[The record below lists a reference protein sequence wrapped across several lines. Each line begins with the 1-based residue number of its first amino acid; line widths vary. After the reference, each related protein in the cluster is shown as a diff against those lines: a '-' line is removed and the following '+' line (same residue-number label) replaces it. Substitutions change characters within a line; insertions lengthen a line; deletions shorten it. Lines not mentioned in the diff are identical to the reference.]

1 MSALVY
7 LYIGLAGAL
16 GSVCRYLLGSLV
28 QRASDGSFP
37 YGTLAVNVIGSFC
50 IGLVMALFAL
60 RGQLDSTLRLTLTTG
75 FLGGFT
81 TYSAF
86 AFETIQLIEQRQ
98 LASAAVYVA
107 ATVVLAGVA
116 CAMGLALVR
125 WLS

>member
-1 MSALVY
+1 MSAL

-16 GSVCRYLLGSLV
+16 GSVCRHLAGTLV

-37 YGTLAVNVIGSFC
+37 YGTLAVNVAGSFC
-50 IGLVMALFAL
+50 MGLVMAFFAL
-60 RGQLDSTLRLTLTTG
+60 RGQLDSPLRLTLTAG

-86 AFETIQLIEQRQ
+86 AFETVQLIERHQ
-98 LASAAVYVA
+98 LASAAAYVA
-107 ATVVLAGVA
+107 ATLVLAGGA
-116 CAMGLALVR
+116 CAVGLALVR

>member
-1 MSALVY
+1 VSTL

-16 GSVCRYLLGSLV
+16 GSVCRHLLGTLV

-37 YGTLAVNVIGSFC
+37 YGTLAVNVIGSLFM
-50 IGLVMALFAL
+50 GLVMAVFAL
-60 RGQLDSTLRLTLTTG
+60 RGQLDSPLRLTLTAG

-86 AFETIQLIEQRQ
+86 AFETIQLIERQ
-98 LASAAVYVA
+98 HVASAAVYVA
-107 ATVVLAGVA
+107 ATLLLAGAA
-116 CAMGLALVR
+116 CATGLALVR